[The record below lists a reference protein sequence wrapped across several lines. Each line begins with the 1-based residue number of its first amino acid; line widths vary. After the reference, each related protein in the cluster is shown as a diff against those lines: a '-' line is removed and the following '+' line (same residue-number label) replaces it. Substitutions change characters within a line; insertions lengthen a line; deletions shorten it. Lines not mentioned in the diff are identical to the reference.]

1 MCSNAYDDVTGF
13 KICGFHKN
21 TKMQISLERNP
32 IASSN
37 KKNHQLHIKGY
48 FMTKISFEA
57 EVTFK
62 KIINQTNKTEKDSL
76 LGNE

>member
-1 MCSNAYDDVTGF
+1 
-13 KICGFHKN
+13 
-21 TKMQISLERNP
+21 
-32 IASSN
+32 
-37 KKNHQLHIKGY
+37 
-48 FMTKISFEA
+48 MTKISFEA